1 MLTSD
6 GYSLIYD
13 KNSNKIAILLPQT
26 WETLTN
32 TCDPIVDRRTDVT
45 ETDLWALLNVAQLIF
60 HKGVRKDDERSYQ
73 QTGGD

>member
-13 KNSNKIAILLPQT
+13 KNINKIAILLPQT

-32 TCDPIVDRRTDVT
+32 TCNPIVDRRTDVQ

-60 HKGVRKDDERSYQ
+60 HKGVREDDDKR
-73 QTGGD
+73 